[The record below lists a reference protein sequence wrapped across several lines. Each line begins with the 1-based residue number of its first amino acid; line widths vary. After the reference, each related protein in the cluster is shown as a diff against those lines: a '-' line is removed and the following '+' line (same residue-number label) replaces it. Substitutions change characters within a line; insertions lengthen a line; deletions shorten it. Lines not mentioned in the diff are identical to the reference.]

1 MLLTTSAKC
10 VRFYLTPSYLAKQ
23 VNIHCAILAC
33 FFIVH
38 SDFPLAPSIWLIYL
52 VIDTFVKLGL
62 WVVPL
67 VGELEL
73 SQAGQS
79 RCNDDEFSVRR
90 TILLLD
96 KVGILF
102 VLKDGRRRMLWRDS
116 LKEADY
122 RHLLVWLKRE
132 H

>member
-1 MLLTTSAKC
+1 M
-10 VRFYLTPSYLAKQ
+10 
-23 VNIHCAILAC
+23 AC

>member
-1 MLLTTSAKC
+1 
-10 VRFYLTPSYLAKQ
+10 
-23 VNIHCAILAC
+23 LAC

-38 SDFPLAPSIWLIYL
+38 SDFPLAPSVWLIYL
-52 VIDTFVKLGL
+52 VIDTFLKHGL
-62 WVVPL
+62 WVAPL

-73 SQAGQS
+73 SQVGQS

>member
-1 MLLTTSAKC
+1 MLTTSAKC
-10 VRFYLTPSYLAKQ
+10 VRFYSTPSYLAKQ

-52 VIDTFVKLGL
+52 VIDTFVKHGL
-62 WVVPL
+62 WVVPF